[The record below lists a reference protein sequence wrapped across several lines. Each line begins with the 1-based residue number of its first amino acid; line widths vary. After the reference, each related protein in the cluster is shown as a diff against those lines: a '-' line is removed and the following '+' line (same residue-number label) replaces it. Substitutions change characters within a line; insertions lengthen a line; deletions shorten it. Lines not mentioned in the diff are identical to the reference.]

1 MKIEINNF
9 GPIKHFVFDLDKDFH
24 IVYGK
29 NNIGKSYAIS
39 LVYLI
44 LKSFREGDLG
54 VIDTLQI
61 RKLDSF
67 IFLFDKIEKLDNG
80 KISITRDYEKI
91 VKEVLSVTE
100 GSFID
105 ILSTELAN
113 SFDLNNVRN
122 KFLKKPVSIRII
134 TNAIEIKIGI
144 VQGKLILKNIRY
156 NRNGW
161 QIVKSDENIDFYG
174 REDGK
179 IHYQANLALDSMES
193 NLTGA
198 IVFNIKD
205 DIDFLWIELE
215 KHYSQ
220 LYFLPA
226 SRSGLYEGMNIFS
239 SLLVQL
245 SQSRHTLTGR
255 VEIPSL
261 PIPTSDYL
269 LNLSTIRK
277 HKPSGVYADFAK
289 KIEQQI
295 LKAEV
300 TFNHDNK
307 KLEYYNKDIKLKL
320 DIGETS
326 SMISEVAPIVAH
338 LKYIIGK
345 EEEGNK
351 ILFIEEPEAH
361 LHPEVQLALM
371 EVFAELTRH
380 NIKIV
385 MTTHSNY
392 IFNKVNNLILKEAIT
407 PDKIGVH
414 HLLLTKEGSVQNPDI
429 FSEDTGMI
437 DENFVDIAEQLYN
450 ERLEITD

>member
-1 MKIEINNF
+1 
-9 GPIKHFVFDLDKDFH
+9 VFDLDKDFH

-44 LKSFREGDLG
+44 LKSFREGDMSVLHLEHIKQTDG
-54 VIDTLQI
+54 YQ
-61 RKLDSF
+61 
-67 IFLFDKIEKLDNG
+67 KILMKGKNAKSNQFSVTKEFEKLLIELFSG
-80 KISITRDYEKI
+80 I
-91 VKEVLSVTE
+91 E
-100 GSFID
+100 GSFVSV
-105 ILSTELAN
+105 LSTELEN
-113 SFDLNNVRN
+113 SFDLNNVHN
-122 KFLKKPVSIRII
+122 KFAKRQAGFNLTINGIEFKFRI
-134 TNAIEIKIGI
+134 TK
-144 VQGKLILKNIRY
+144 GKLLLKRIVGTAFSLSLSVDKDNRIVRAESSQETIEYELGLRTKDILEEGLAFILKDV
-156 NRNGW
+156 
-161 QIVKSDENIDFYG
+161 VKHDKMLDFSHDL
-174 REDGK
+174 EE
-179 IHYQANLALDSMES
+179 HYTE
-193 NLTGA
+193 
-198 IVFNIKD
+198 
-205 DIDFLWIELE
+205 
-215 KHYSQ
+215 

-245 SQSRHTLTGR
+245 SQSRRALTQK

-269 LNLSTIRK
+269 LNLSTIKK
-277 HKPSGVYADFAK
+277 HKPSGIYAEFAQ
-289 KIEQQI
+289 KIEQKI

-300 TFNHDNK
+300 VFNNDNK
-307 KLEYYNKDIKLKL
+307 KLEYYNKEINLKL

-338 LKYIIGK
+338 LKYIISK
-345 EEEGNK
+345 EEVGNK

-361 LHPEVQLALM
+361 LHPEVQLALI
-371 EVFAELTRH
+371 EVFAELTQH

-392 IFNKVNNLILKEAIT
+392 IFNKVNNLLLNDTILPT
-407 PDKIGVH
+407 KIGVH
-414 HLLLTKEGSVQNPDI
+414 HLLQTKDGSIQNPDI

-437 DENFVDIAEQLYN
+437 DENFVTIAEQLYN